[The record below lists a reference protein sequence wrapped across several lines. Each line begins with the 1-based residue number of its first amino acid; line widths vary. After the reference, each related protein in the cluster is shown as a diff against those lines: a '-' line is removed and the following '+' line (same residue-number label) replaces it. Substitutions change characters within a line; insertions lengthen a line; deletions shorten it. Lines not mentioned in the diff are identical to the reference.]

1 MNKEVIEI
9 IDSEVEYAKN
19 LWETKSTEE
28 RPLKDANK
36 SVEFWIL
43 HMERYIRQAQAGT
56 YGTDKTDALVAI
68 RKVAA
73 LAVRCM
79 ENNETP
85 RRE

>member
-1 MNKEVIEI
+1 MNKDVMEI
-9 IDSEVEYAKN
+9 IDGEVEYAKA
-19 LWETKSTEE
+19 LWETKPKEE
-28 RPLKDANK
+28 RPLKDAGK

-43 HMERYIRQAQAGT
+43 HIHRYLKIAEKGC

>member
-1 MNKEVIEI
+1 MNKKVIDI

-19 LWETKSTEE
+19 LWETKSRKE
-28 RPLKDANK
+28 RPLKDAEK

-43 HMERYIRQAQAGT
+43 HIERYVQQAVKGT
-56 YGTDKTDALVAI
+56 YGTDKTPALEAI
-68 RKVAA
+68 RKIAA

>member
-1 MNKEVIEI
+1 MNKDIIEI

-19 LWETKSTEE
+19 LWETKPRDE
-28 RPLKDANK
+28 RPLKDAEK

-43 HMERYIRQAQAGT
+43 HIHRYIDQAVIGT
-56 YGTDKTDALVAI
+56 YGTDKTPALEAI
-68 RKVAA
+68 RKIAA

-85 RRE
+85 KRE